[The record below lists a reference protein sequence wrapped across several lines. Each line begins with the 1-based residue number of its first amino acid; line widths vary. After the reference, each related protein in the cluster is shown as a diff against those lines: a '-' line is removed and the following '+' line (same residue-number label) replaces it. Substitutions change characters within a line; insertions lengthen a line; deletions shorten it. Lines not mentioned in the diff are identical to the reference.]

1 MEAKAE
7 KLLIGVTS
15 IWPKIFFLLV
25 FAVFLSGLI
34 NDWSKV
40 AKKKGP
46 ATGKLL
52 FVSIFFL
59 LWSFLIIQLFVREM
73 AFHRDLANL
82 RYEALENIEV
92 EDRTLS
98 DPNSISEIVNSLNG
112 AQWFE
117 VNHGGWADEVPL
129 VLHFRS
135 GEQRT
140 YHVALYLRQ
149 EGAVLISMS
158 NFDRAGKG
166 SGWSNGVVFCPRLP
180 VVLAAS
186 GVYLPRE
193 RAERQKSQDA
203 ESEKVTSERWSRRLV
218 PAAIFGFFT
227 LGALV
232 AFRRVVSA
240 EGPGSETSQISD
252 HQLRFVPAIGALA
265 VVSVI
270 VAGCGLRVMYAL
282 FDWPDPTNKG
292 TILSVWLALLSGGI
306 MLLLLRQR
314 KT

>member
-1 MEAKAE
+1 M
-7 KLLIGVTS
+7 IGVTS

-25 FAVFLSGLI
+25 LAVFLSALI

-40 AKKKGP
+40 AKKKAP

-52 FVSIFFL
+52 FGSIFFL
-59 LWSFLIIQLFVREM
+59 FWSFMIIQLFVREM
-73 AFHRDLANL
+73 AFHGDLANL
-82 RYEALENIEV
+82 RFEALESIEV
-92 EDRTLS
+92 EGRILN
-98 DPNSISEIVNSLNG
+98 DPNDISGIVNSLNG

-135 GEQRT
+135 GQQRT

-158 NFDRAGKG
+158 NFNSAGKG
-166 SGWSNGVVFCPRLP
+166 SGWSNGVAFCPRLP
-180 VVLAAS
+180 GALAAS

-193 RAERQKSQDA
+193 RAERQKGQNE
-203 ESEKVTSERWSRRLV
+203 ESGTSASDRWSRRLV

-227 LGALV
+227 LGGLAL
-232 AFRRVVSA
+232 FRRLVSA
-240 EGPGSETSQISD
+240 QGLGSESQPSFNP
-252 HQLRFVPAIGALA
+252 QMSSVATIGGLT

-270 VAGCGLRVMYAL
+270 VAECGLRVMHAL

-314 KT
+314 KR

>member
-1 MEAKAE
+1 
-7 KLLIGVTS
+7 LIGVTS

-25 FAVFLSGLI
+25 FAVFISALI
-34 NDWSKV
+34 NDWLKV
-40 AKKKGP
+40 AKKKAP

-52 FVSIFFL
+52 FGSIFFL
-59 LWSFLIIQLFVREM
+59 LWSFMIIQLFVREM
-73 AFHRDLANL
+73 AFHGDLANL
-82 RYEALENIEV
+82 RFEALESVEV
-92 EDRTLS
+92 EGQILS
-98 DPNSISEIVNSLNG
+98 DPNDISEIVNSLNG

-135 GEQRT
+135 GQQRT

-158 NFDRAGKG
+158 NFDSAGKG
-166 SGWSNGVVFCPRLP
+166 SGWSNGVAFCPRLP
-180 VVLAAS
+180 GALAAS

-193 RAERQKSQDA
+193 RAERQKGQDE
-203 ESEKVTSERWSRRLV
+203 ESGTSASDRWSKRLV

-227 LGALV
+227 LGALAV
-232 AFRRVVSA
+232 FRRLVSPQ
-240 EGPGSETSQISD
+240 GLGSESQPSFNP
-252 HQLRFVPAIGALA
+252 QLSSVATIGGLT

-270 VAGCGLRVMYAL
+270 AAGCGLRVMHAL

-292 TILSVWLALLSGGI
+292 TVLSVWLVLLSGGI

-314 KT
+314 KR

>member
-1 MEAKAE
+1 
-7 KLLIGVTS
+7 LIGVTS

-25 FAVFLSGLI
+25 FAVFISALI
-34 NDWSKV
+34 NDWLKV
-40 AKKKGP
+40 AKKKAP

-52 FVSIFFL
+52 FGSIFFL
-59 LWSFLIIQLFVREM
+59 LWSFMIIQLFVREM
-73 AFHRDLANL
+73 AFHGDLANL
-82 RYEALENIEV
+82 RFEALESVEV
-92 EDRTLS
+92 EGQILS
-98 DPNSISEIVNSLNG
+98 DPNDISEIVNSLNG

-135 GEQRT
+135 GQQRT

-158 NFDRAGKG
+158 NFDSAGKG
-166 SGWSNGVVFCPRLP
+166 SGWSNGVAFCPRLP
-180 VVLAAS
+180 GALAAS

-193 RAERQKSQDA
+193 RAERQKGQDE
-203 ESEKVTSERWSRRLV
+203 ESGTSASDRWSKRLV
-218 PAAIFGFFT
+218 PAAIFGVFT
-227 LGALV
+227 LGALAV
-232 AFRRVVSA
+232 FRRLVSA
-240 EGPGSETSQISD
+240 RGLGSESQPSFNP
-252 HQLRFVPAIGALA
+252 QLSSLAAIGGLT

-270 VAGCGLRVMYAL
+270 AAGCGLRVMHAL

-292 TILSVWLALLSGGI
+292 TVLSVWLALLSGGI

-314 KT
+314 KR